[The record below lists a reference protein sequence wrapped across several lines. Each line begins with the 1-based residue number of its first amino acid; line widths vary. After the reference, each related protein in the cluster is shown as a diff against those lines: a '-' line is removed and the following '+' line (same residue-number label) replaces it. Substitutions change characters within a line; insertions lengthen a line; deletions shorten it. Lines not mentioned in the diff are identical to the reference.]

1 MALHAESKLIRLYSH
16 SGLCNRLR
24 LLSCYREKAEL
35 EDKDIEMHW
44 VQCPACWTPFD
55 ELFCPIPRVNFV
67 YKKHGKNA
75 RRSRPPNSAISLAEI
90 EQEKLNNFYL
100 DIVPLQH
107 IQEEIDSLRGA
118 LGDDY
123 TACHVRRT
131 DICRIQQKHNK
142 VAPIDQDF
150 FDFIED
156 NSSSKVLIATDNK
169 DTQSTFERILGDR
182 AVFVSVIPGNGSCR
196 WPKRTTSVK
205 DAVIDLFLCIY
216 AKNFMG
222 TTCSSFSG
230 FIEAYREGLKCQT

>member
-1 MALHAESKLIRLYSH
+1 MALHTENKLIRLYSH

-24 LLSCYREKAEL
+24 LFSCYRERAEI

-44 VQCPACWTPFD
+44 VQCLACWMPFD

-75 RRSRPPNSAISLAEI
+75 RRSRPANSAIGLAKI
-90 EQEKLNNFYL
+90 EPEKLNNFYL

-131 DICRIQQKHNK
+131 DICRIQQKYNK
-142 VAPIDQDF
+142 VAPTDQDF

-156 NSSSKVLIATDNK
+156 NSSSKVFIATDNK
-169 DTQSTFERILGDR
+169 DTQSTFERVLGDR
-182 AVFVSVIPGNGSCR
+182 AVFSAILSSNGSRR
-196 WPKRTTSVK
+196 WPKRTTSVEH
-205 DAVIDLFLCIY
+205 AVIDLFLCIH
-216 AKNFMG
+216 AENFMG

-230 FIEAYREGLKCQT
+230 FIEAYREGLECQT